1 MLTVNLL
8 AWRQRLLYRRLRLS
22 LLALGLSLFGIGCAA
37 VMAGWYWQQQ
47 LTGLR
52 QRLDQTQSQ
61 QSRYEQLYRQ
71 TQDAWQARENR
82 LAQQAAQERGRRQN
96 LRYQALLEQL
106 PTLVPDSLWLTE
118 IGDNGTHLQIS
129 GVSNHYSAIVT
140 LAKAMATLPQIEHA
154 SVQQTQR
161 DAQDST
167 RLSFSLRLYWQAL
180 AETGAKG

>member
-8 AWRQRLLYRRLRLS
+8 AWRQRLLYRRMRLS
-22 LLALGLSLFGIGCAA
+22 LLALGFSLFGIGCTAA
-37 VMAGWYWQQQ
+37 VVGGYWQQQ
-47 LTGLR
+47 LTELR
-52 QRLDQTQSQ
+52 LRLDQTQSQ
-61 QSRYEQLYRQ
+61 QSQYEQLYRR
-71 TQDAWQARENR
+71 TRDAWQAREAR

-118 IGDNGTHLQIS
+118 IGDSGAHLQIS

-140 LAKAMATLPQIEHA
+140 LAKAMSTLPQIEHA

-161 DAQDST
+161 DTQDSS
-167 RLSFSLRLYWQAL
+167 RLVFSLRLYWQAL
-180 AETGAKG
+180 AEMGDNG

>member
-22 LLALGLSLFGIGCAA
+22 LLALGLSLLAIGCVA

-52 QRLDQTQSQ
+52 QRLDHTQSQ
-61 QSRYEQLYRQ
+61 QARYEQLYRQ
-71 TQDAWQARENR
+71 TRDAWQEREER

-96 LRYQALLEQL
+96 QRYQALLEQL

-118 IGDNGTHLQIS
+118 IGDNGAHLQIS
-129 GVSNHYSAIVT
+129 GVSNHYSAIVA
-140 LAKAMATLPQIEHA
+140 LAKAMATLPQVAHA
-154 SVQQTQR
+154 SLQQTQR

-167 RLSFSLRLYWQAL
+167 RLNFSLRLYWQAL
-180 AETGAKG
+180 AEPGARG